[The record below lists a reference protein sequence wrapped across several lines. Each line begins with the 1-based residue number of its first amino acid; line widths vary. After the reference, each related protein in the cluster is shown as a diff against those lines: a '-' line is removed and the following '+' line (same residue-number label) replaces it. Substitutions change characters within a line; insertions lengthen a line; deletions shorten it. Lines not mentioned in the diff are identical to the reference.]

1 MKKIAI
7 VGGSPTSESLVP
19 YEDKELEIWVLGNM
33 LDRHIDKR
41 VTRAFEIHD
50 DIGTREGSDI
60 YIKWLVSRNVPL
72 VVGENFPA
80 SGSHVSVYPYKEI
93 EDMYGSLYLTS
104 SAAHM
109 MALAILEGATHI
121 GIYGIDMSVSDNE
134 YFYQRPCMESWI
146 GYARG
151 IGIDVYIPKESH
163 IGSSAFVYG
172 AELKPKTPPFTYN
185 EFSLMAQQHNAKVEE
200 LKNKVEELNNSIHAH
215 SGAAQAYERMMK
227 VARAID
233 SGNKVNTLLETTTMR

>member
-7 VGGSPTSESLVP
+7 VGGSPTSEFLAP
-19 YEDKELEIWVLGNM
+19 YDDKEWEIWVLGNM

-50 DIGTREGSDI
+50 DISEREGSED
-60 YIKWLVSRNVPL
+60 YIKWLASKKIPLIVGKKFPL
-72 VVGENFPA
+72 VADHIE
-80 SGSHVSVYPYKEI
+80 VYPYKEVKKL
-93 EDMYGSLYLTS
+93 YGELYLTS

-134 YFYQRPCMESWI
+134 YFYQRACMESWV
-146 GYARG
+146 GYAKG
-151 IGIDVYIPKESH
+151 CGVGVHIPESSH
-163 IGSSAFVYG
+163 IGRSSFVYG
-172 AELKPKTPPFTYN
+172 ADVKPNNAPFTYS
-185 EFSLMAQQHNAKVEE
+185 EFATMAQQHEDKVAELKHKVEE
-200 LKNKVEELNNSIHAH
+200 IKNSIHAH
-215 SGAAQAYERMMK
+215 SGAAQAYKRMMK

-233 SGNKVNTLLETTTMR
+233 GGNKVNTLLETTTMR